1 MPRVIARSTR
11 VRMKVKVRM
20 LLALL
25 NAMNM
30 FLADERTVSKRKLD
44 FNHFFYYQTKC
55 EVANG
60 F

>member
-30 FLADERTVSKRKLD
+30 FLANERTDCIEKK
-44 FNHFFYYQTKC
+44 
-55 EVANG
+55 A
-60 F
+60 